1 MLLEVTRERPAVLP
15 ADRATLLIEH
25 ASELVTLGW
34 SFGDG
39 ARGGIWQGDPGLI
52 HDGAIAIG
60 GDGRVLAIGPT
71 SRVREIVDLS
81 PKARVYDASGC
92 AIIPGFVDACAEA
105 IVSAADDPAL
115 SGTSAKHRRVRPAAD
130 PIGAALSLSER
141 DLVAAIWRR
150 LDSLLLSGTTAA
162 VLTSGYMLDPDDE
175 MALLRAVQAV
185 TDVGPLSV
193 IGAFRAAGLMPA
205 ENRISPDEYVS
216 LLAHELLPDI
226 AEEELATV
234 FTLAADHTTLSLEQS
249 WRVLRAAQ
257 KHGLRR
263 RLELSATSHPGV
275 IDFADEIG
283 VGAIVLLDA
292 PSEDDMLR
300 LADSQLTAILSVGAD
315 GVATWGRGCARRL
328 IELGV
333 PLALGT
339 GAGALGGAPSTMLEA
354 LRFGC
359 AGLGLSPAEALIA
372 TTLNA
377 AFASG
382 LGDDLGP
389 LEPGKQADLLILNT
403 SSYARL
409 PFDASDDPI
418 RAVVKDGWL
427 VVDQGA
433 RVA

>member
-1 MLLEVTRERPAVLP
+1 MLLEVTRDRPAVLP

-60 GDGRVLAIGPT
+60 GDGRVLAVGPT
-71 SRVREIVDLS
+71 ARVREIVDLS

-105 IVSAADDPAL
+105 IVSATDDSAL
-115 SGTSAKHRRVRPAAD
+115 SGPSAKRRRVRPAAD

-162 VLTSGYMLDPDDE
+162 VLTSGYVLDPDDE
-175 MALLRAVQAV
+175 LALLHAVQAV

-193 IGAFRAAGLMPA
+193 VGAFRAAGLTPG

-226 AEEELATV
+226 AQEELATV

-257 KHGLRR
+257 QHGLSR

-283 VGAIVLLDA
+283 VRAIVLLDA
-292 PSEDDMLR
+292 PSDDDMLR
-300 LADSQLTAILSVGAD
+300 MADSQLTAILSVGAD
-315 GVATWGRGCARRL
+315 GVATWGRACARRL

-359 AGLGLSPAEALIA
+359 TGLGLSPAESLIA
-372 TTLNA
+372 ATLNA
-377 AFASG
+377 SFASG

-389 LEPGKQADLLILNT
+389 LEPGMLAYLLILNT

-409 PFDASDDPI
+409 PFDASNDPI